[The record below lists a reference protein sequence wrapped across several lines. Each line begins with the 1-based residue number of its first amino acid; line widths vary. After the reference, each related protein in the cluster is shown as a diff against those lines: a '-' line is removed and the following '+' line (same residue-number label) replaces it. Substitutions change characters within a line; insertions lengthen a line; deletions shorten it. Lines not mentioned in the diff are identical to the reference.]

1 MTLPMF
7 DPGIQGAAKFSDCGL
22 YRYTLERSNLGG
34 TRTALMCMVNPS
46 KAGAVINDMTVT
58 KLIGFSVPLDLAR
71 FIVVNPAALIST
83 DPAGLCEAEDPI
95 GPENDKHIELALAEV
110 DDVIVAWGAS
120 IELLTRRFP
129 GRRGQVLELL
139 RSRGHK
145 LLCWGTTAG
154 GHPRH
159 PSRIPYSTQLVRF
172 GE

>member
-1 MTLPMF
+1 MLNH
-7 DPGIQGAAKFSDCGL
+7 GIQGAAKFSDCGT

-34 TRTALMCMVNPS
+34 TRTALVCMVNPS
-46 KAGAVINDMTVT
+46 KAGAVVSDMTVT

-71 FIVVNPAALIST
+71 FIAVNAAALVST
-83 DPAGLCEAEDPI
+83 DPAELSEAADPI
-95 GPENDKHIELALAEV
+95 GPDNDQHIALALAEV

-120 IELLTRRFP
+120 IDLLARRFP
-129 GRRGQVLELL
+129 GRRRQVLGLL

-145 LLCWGTTAG
+145 LMCWGTTAG

-172 GE
+172 EA